1 MSSSSPSRT
10 SGAVCGKTDVQ
21 VAHGVQIRRSTFVW
35 KVKEISFPMPPIP
48 RHYQVKSQRKLSKQ
62 VDIQNM
68 IGCCVAVFW
77 AVGLCI
83 VLEPIR
89 GASKGLACP

>member
-1 MSSSSPSRT
+1 
-10 SGAVCGKTDVQ
+10 
-21 VAHGVQIRRSTFVW
+21 
-35 KVKEISFPMPPIP
+35 MPPIP
-48 RHYQVKSQRKLSKQ
+48 RHCQVKSQRELSKQ
-62 VDIQNM
+62 VDIQNL

-89 GASKGLACP
+89 GASKGLVRP